1 MQTEG
6 WGSVLK
12 LDAYRE
18 IAGELQELY
27 HDEVMITLF
36 DTEKV
41 IAYYPGPNMKA
52 NIQVGQP
59 IPKGS
64 NGDVALRTGKKVIRR
79 MSKEM
84 FGIPYVGIAWPI
96 RDNGQIVGAIAIAA
110 STERYDVLL
119 TSGQDILAAVEEIA
133 AASQNLSAGSEEL
146 AATVKQMS
154 EETERV
160 KAEVLHTNAVTDK
173 IKKIS
178 MQSNILGLN
187 AAVEAARAGE
197 HGRGFAVVADEVRKL
212 ADNTKNSTVEIE
224 ADLNQ
229 VKASVNALLEAVGQL
244 AAVTES
250 QATSAAELSNAINQI
265 ARMAERLV
273 QLGQGQS

>member
-1 MQTEG
+1 L
-6 WGSVLK
+6 LK
-12 LDAYRE
+12 LEAYRE

-41 IAYYPGPNMKA
+41 IAYYPGPKMKA
-52 NIQVGQP
+52 DIRVGQP
-59 IPKGS
+59 IPEGS
-64 NGDVALRTGKKVIRR
+64 NGYEALRKGTRVVRR
-79 MSKEM
+79 VSKEL

-96 RDNGQIVGAIAIAA
+96 RDNGQVVGAIAVAV

-133 AASQNLSAGSEEL
+133 AASQNLSAGAEEL
-146 AATVKQMS
+146 AATAKQMG

-160 KAEVLHTNAVTDK
+160 KAEVVHTNAVTDK

-212 ADNTKNSTVEIE
+212 ADNTKHSTVEIE
-224 ADLNQ
+224 ADLNK
-229 VKASVNALLEAVGQL
+229 VKTSVNALLEAVGQL

-250 QATSAAELSNAINQI
+250 QAASATELSNAINQI
-265 ARMAERLV
+265 ARMAEHLV
-273 QLGQGQS
+273 QLGQGLK